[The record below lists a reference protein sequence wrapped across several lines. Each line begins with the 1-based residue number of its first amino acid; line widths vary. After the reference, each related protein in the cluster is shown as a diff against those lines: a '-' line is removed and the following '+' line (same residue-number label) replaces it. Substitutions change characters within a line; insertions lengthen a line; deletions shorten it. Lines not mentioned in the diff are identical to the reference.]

1 MDVGAELRN
10 ARVAQRIDL
19 PTLAARTRIR
29 AGLIADIEDNDY
41 HSCGGLVFARG
52 HVRAIAMALGLDP
65 TPLLLELGA
74 SERPTHI
81 EAVEPE
87 SLNIWEL
94 RARSQ
99 RPSERRVWTV
109 LGTVAALI
117 VLGLVWQ
124 ARMPS
129 SDPAL
134 DASALP
140 SVTATGKATVTPEP
154 TPTESEPTPT
164 ESQPTTPPQETDAAV
179 VEGAIVMT
187 IESVEPS
194 WVRASNDVGTLFE
207 GTLQAG
213 DSRTVSSDTPITVRI
228 GNAAGITITVNGTFY
243 DQLGLPGE
251 VVTRTFPVP

>member
-19 PTLAARTRIR
+19 PALAARTRIR
-29 AGLIADIEDNDY
+29 AGLIADIEANDY
-41 HSCGGLVFARG
+41 RACGGIVFARG
-52 HVRAIAMALGLDP
+52 HVRTIALALGLDP
-65 TPLLLELGA
+65 TPLTAELGA
-74 SERPTHI
+74 SERPTHL

-94 RARSQ
+94 RARA
-99 RPSERRVWTV
+99 RKPSERRIRSI
-109 LGTVAALI
+109 LGTIAGII
-117 VLGLVWQ
+117 VLVLVWQ

-129 SDPAL
+129 SEPAL

-154 TPTESEPTPT
+154 TPTESEPT
-164 ESQPTTPPQETDAAV
+164 TPPQETDDAV
-179 VEGAIVMT
+179 VQGAIVMS
-187 IESVEPS
+187 IESTEPS
-194 WVRASNDVGTLFE
+194 WVRASNEVGTLYE

-213 DSRTVSSDTPITVRI
+213 ETRTVSSDTPITVRI
-228 GNAAGITITVNGTFY
+228 GNAAGIAITVNGTLY
-243 DQLGLPGE
+243 DELGLPGE